1 MWAQAGIPVPSIP
14 FTGNVDAWAAAH
26 GRVLPGSALP
36 GSVLPA
42 PGDAVLYGTGPQ
54 STATSVHTGLVVEVW
69 PDDAVVTVEG
79 DAGPAPS
86 GQLSVIINGPFLIG
100 DSASYNGVAV
110 YAVAQPVP

>member
-1 MWAQAGIPVPSIP
+1 MGGRARRIVP
-14 FTGNVDAWAAAH
+14 GN
-26 GRVLPGSALP
+26 
-36 GSVLPA
+36 VLPA

-69 PDDAVVTVEG
+69 PDGAVLTVEG

-86 GQLSVIINGPFLIG
+86 GQLSDIINGPFLLR
-100 DSASYNGVAV
+100 DSANYNGVPV